1 MAKAIKTNVLRHLD
15 ALKIPYETR
24 EYTVDDDNFDG
35 KLVAEKVDLP
45 AEMIYKTLVLV
56 GDTLPHLVCVIPV
69 ELELD
74 LKAVARAAG
83 CKSVH
88 MLPQKDLLPLT
99 GYLRGELGMRGM
111 CITDFSGS
119 SQYMD
124 LVDGLIAG
132 SDIWDSP
139 MPKIHTTKAA
149 NYEND
154 AYIVTQM
161 RNAMH
166 HILYTVVNSNAM
178 NGWSSTDT
186 LKTVTPWWQTAI
198 YALIAVMA
206 VLTIL
211 CAWQLSKAKKGMV
224 DTAPAADQK

>member
-99 GYLRGELGMRGM
+99 GYLRGGCSPIGMKKPFPTVLHESAAD
-111 CITDFSGS
+111 CESIYVS
-119 SQYMD
+119 
-124 LVDGLIAG
+124 AG
-132 SDIWDSP
+132 
-139 MPKIHTTKAA
+139 KIG
-149 NYEND
+149 YQ
-154 AYIVTQM
+154 V
-161 RNAMH
+161 
-166 HILYTVVNSNAM
+166 
-178 NGWSSTDT
+178 
-186 LKTVTPWWQTAI
+186 
-198 YALIAVMA
+198 
-206 VLTIL
+206 
-211 CAWQLSKAKKGMV
+211 QLSPG
-224 DTAPAADQK
+224 DLQKMLPMKLCDVIK

>member
-1 MAKAIKTNVLRHLD
+1 MAKATKTNVLRHLD

-88 MLPQKDLLPLT
+88 MLPQKDLAAADRLPARRMQPHRHEESVPH
-99 GYLRGELGMRGM
+99 LRGQRRAAFGACQRQRGRARV
-111 CITDFSGS
+111 SGDS
-119 SQYMD
+119 GGGRARRLHESEIRRP
-124 LVDGLIAG
+124 VPGL
-132 SDIWDSP
+132 
-139 MPKIHTTKAA
+139 K
-149 NYEND
+149 
-154 AYIVTQM
+154 
-161 RNAMH
+161 
-166 HILYTVVNSNAM
+166 
-178 NGWSSTDT
+178 
-186 LKTVTPWWQTAI
+186 
-198 YALIAVMA
+198 
-206 VLTIL
+206 
-211 CAWQLSKAKKGMV
+211 
-224 DTAPAADQK
+224 

>member
-24 EYTVDDDNFDG
+24 QYTVDDDNFDG

-99 GYLRGELGMRGM
+99 GYLRGGCSPIGMKKLYPTFIDESAQLFDTVCVSAGKIGAQVELAPDALCGLVSAQYAEL
-111 CITDFSGS
+111 TD
-119 SQYMD
+119 
-124 LVDGLIAG
+124 
-132 SDIWDSP
+132 
-139 MPKIHTTKAA
+139 
-149 NYEND
+149 
-154 AYIVTQM
+154 
-161 RNAMH
+161 
-166 HILYTVVNSNAM
+166 
-178 NGWSSTDT
+178 
-186 LKTVTPWWQTAI
+186 
-198 YALIAVMA
+198 
-206 VLTIL
+206 
-211 CAWQLSKAKKGMV
+211 
-224 DTAPAADQK
+224 

>member
-99 GYLRGELGMRGM
+99 GYLRGGCSPIGMKTACPTFVDSAAQHLQRVSVSAGVRG
-111 CITDFSGS
+111 CQVILAVDA
-119 SQYMD
+119 
-124 LVDGLIAG
+124 LVAC
-132 SDIWDSP
+132 
-139 MPKIHTTKAA
+139 TKAKFA
-149 NYEND
+149 D
-154 AYIVTQM
+154 
-161 RNAMH
+161 
-166 HILYTVVNSNAM
+166 
-178 NGWSSTDT
+178 
-186 LKTVTPWWQTAI
+186 
-198 YALIAVMA
+198 
-206 VLTIL
+206 L
-211 CAWQLSKAKKGMV
+211 CRG
-224 DTAPAADQK
+224 